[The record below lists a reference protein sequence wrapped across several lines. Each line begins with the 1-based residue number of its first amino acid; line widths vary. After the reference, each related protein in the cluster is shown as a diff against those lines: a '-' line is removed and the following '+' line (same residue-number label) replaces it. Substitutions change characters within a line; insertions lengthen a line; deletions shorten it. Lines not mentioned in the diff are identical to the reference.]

1 MVDPVAESKPI
12 SKAGLELTREQIQA
26 VINQKLENTI
36 YWLNKAYDHRPE
48 DSRME
53 KTLLDLLAKISR
65 LKTEANT
72 QFMSGSGPGSL
83 MVKAPQE
90 SEERG

>member
-1 MVDPVAESKPI
+1 MAEPVAKSNPI
-12 SKAGLELTREQIQA
+12 SESGLELTREQIQA

-48 DSRME
+48 DSRTE
-53 KTLLDLLAKISR
+53 KTLLDLMAKISR

-72 QFMSGSGPGSL
+72 QFSAAPGVS
-83 MVKAPQE
+83 VVRRGT
-90 SEERG
+90 ERRLEDLG